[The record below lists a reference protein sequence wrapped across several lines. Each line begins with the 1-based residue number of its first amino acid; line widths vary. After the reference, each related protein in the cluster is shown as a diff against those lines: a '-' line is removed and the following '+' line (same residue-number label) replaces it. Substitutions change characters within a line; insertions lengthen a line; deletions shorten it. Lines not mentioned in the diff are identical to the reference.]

1 VLSKALNTFLYADET
16 LTKVA
21 NLQITNESKEATVL
35 QSPLRK
41 ALSPININGNQ
52 KHHEASP
59 LTQTPFSA
67 TYSTKKGLQKNSTPL
82 EKFSAQS
89 STLKVHVVVLIPLTK
104 CTL

>member
-1 VLSKALNTFLYADET
+1 MFLYADET
-16 LTKVA
+16 LSKVA
-21 NLQITNESKEATVL
+21 NMQITNESNEAAVL